1 MKYTFGVDIGGTE
14 VKLGKFEGV
23 NLIKKYNIKTDA
35 SDNGKHII
43 KQICNFIKLQLGND
57 ELSGIGFGVPGPVRD
72 GFVFVA
78 PNLGWSNYNVR
89 EEVLSYFPGIKV
101 YIGNDANMAALG
113 EKAHGGAQ
121 EFDSYV
127 FVTLGT
133 GVGGGVVLN
142 GQLVEG
148 AFGGAGEIGHS
159 NVIENGRQCTCGL
172 KGCIERYASATG
184 IVETANQFKLNKD
197 TMLNNDIVSAKAVFD
212 CAKLG
217 DKVANEVVDYSMN
230 LLAITLSQIS
240 TVLNPEAFII
250 GGGVSN
256 AGSFLIDIL
265 ENKFME
271 KAFPPQKNTK
281 FRLATLGNDAGIYGC
296 AYSVK

>member
-14 VKLGKFEGV
+14 VKLGKFDGV
-23 NLIKKYNIKTDA
+23 NLIKKYNIKTN
-35 SDNGKHII
+35 SEDNGKYII
-43 KQICNFIKLQLGND
+43 KQICDFISEKIGED
-57 ELSGIGFGVPGPVRD
+57 ELVGIGMGVPGPVRD

-78 PNLGWSNYNVR
+78 PNLGWKDYDVKK
-89 EEVLSYFPGIKV
+89 EILSYFPNIKV

-113 EKAHGGAQ
+113 EKARGGAM

-142 GQLVEG
+142 GNLVEG

-159 NVIENGRQCTCGL
+159 NVEENGRLCTCGL
-172 KGCIERYASATG
+172 RGCIERYSSATG
-184 IVETANQFKLNKD
+184 IVETANIKRVGRNTRLNDEKVTSKL
-197 TMLNNDIVSAKAVFD
+197 VFD
-212 CAKLG
+212 LAKEN
-217 DKVANEVVDYSMN
+217 DEVAVEVVEYSMN

-256 AGSFLIDIL
+256 AGTYLLDIL
-265 ENKFME
+265 EKKFME
-271 KAFPPQKNTK
+271 KAFNPQKNTK

>member
-14 VKLGKFEGV
+14 VKLGKFSGV
-23 NLIKKYNIKTDA
+23 ELIEKYNIKTNA
-35 SDNGKHII
+35 NDNGKYII
-43 KQICNFIKLQLGND
+43 KQICDFIKSEIKDD
-57 ELSGIGFGVPGPVRD
+57 ELIGIGMGVPGPARD

-78 PNLGWSNYNVR
+78 PNLGWVNYDVKAEILN
-89 EEVLSYFPGIKV
+89 YFPGINV

-113 EKAHGGAQ
+113 EKAHGGAK

-142 GQLVEG
+142 GKLVEG

-159 NVIENGRQCTCGL
+159 NVEPNGRLCSCGL
-172 KGCIERYASATG
+172 HGCIERYASATG
-184 IVETANQFKLNKD
+184 IVETANIMRANNQTKLND
-197 TMLNNDIVSAKAVFD
+197 EPVTAKLVFD
-212 CAKLG
+212 LAKIG
-217 DKVANEVVDYSMN
+217 DEVAIKVVDYSLDM
-230 LLAITLSQIS
+230 LAITLSQIS

-256 AGSFLIDIL
+256 AGQYLLDIL
-265 ENKFME
+265 EQKFMT
-271 KAFPPQKNTK
+271 KAFKPQKNTK